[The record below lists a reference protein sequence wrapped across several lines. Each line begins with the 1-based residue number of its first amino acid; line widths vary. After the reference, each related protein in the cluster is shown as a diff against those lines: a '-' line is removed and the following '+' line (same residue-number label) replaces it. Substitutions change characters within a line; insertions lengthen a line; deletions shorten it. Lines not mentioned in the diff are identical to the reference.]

1 MRFATLARAALCRNL
16 TAALLA
22 LPLAFGAAQAQAPAT
37 PAAPGAPAATRG
49 ATPIYDAVRQRD
61 HIRCGVSQGT
71 PGFSVPDSQGRW
83 VGFDAEFCR
92 ALAAAVLGD
101 ANKVR
106 FQPYSAAQRFT
117 ALQSGEIDVLSRNTT
132 WTFQRDIQLGLE
144 FTGVAFYDGA
154 GFLARRSPGLER
166 SVQLD
171 GASVCV
177 QTGSTN
183 ELIVA
188 DFARA
193 NNITLRPLVF
203 QNLEQI
209 FEALFSGR
217 CDAMNWD
224 RAALAGTRA
233 RAPNPNDFILLP
245 EVLSK
250 EPYSPVVAQ
259 GDQRWLEIVRWTLF
273 ALIEAEEQGITSAN
287 VQERLRSADPNVQ
300 RLLGVSGG
308 FGTML
313 GLNDRWAYE
322 AIRQVGNY
330 GEIFDRTLL
339 PMLGERGINR
349 LWSQGGLIYAP
360 AMR

>member
-1 MRFATLARAALCRNL
+1 MRFASLLGAAGAAL
-16 TAALLA
+16 
-22 LPLAFGAAQAQAPAT
+22 LAFGAAAQTPAPA
-37 PAAPGAPAATRG
+37 PAPAAVSRG
-49 ATPIYDAVRQRD
+49 ATPIFDGVKGRD
-61 HIRCGVSQGT
+61 YIRCGVSQGT
-71 PGFSVPDSQGRW
+71 PGFSAPNSQGGW
-83 VGFDAEFCR
+83 AGFDVDFCR

-106 FQPYSAAQRFT
+106 YQAYSAQQRFT

-144 FTGVAFYDGA
+144 FVGIAFYDGA
-154 GFLARRSPGLER
+154 GFLARKSPGLTR
-166 SVQLD
+166 SAQLD

-188 DFARA
+188 DFART
-193 NNITLRPLVF
+193 NNIRLNALVF

-209 FEALFSGR
+209 FDALFNGR
-217 CDAMNWD
+217 CDAFNWD
-224 RAALAGTRA
+224 RAALAGTRL
-233 RAPNPNDFILLP
+233 RAPNPDEFVLLP

-259 GDQRWLEIVRWTLF
+259 GDQRWLEVVRWTLF
-273 ALIEAEEQGITSAN
+273 ALIEAEEQGVTSAN
-287 VQERLRSADPNVQ
+287 LAEKLRSNDPNTQ
-300 RLLGVSGG
+300 RLLGVTGN

-313 GLNDRWAYE
+313 GLSDRWAYE
-322 AIRQVGNY
+322 AVRQVGNY
-330 GEIFDRTLL
+330 GEIFARNLTPIGIDR
-339 PMLGERGINR
+339 GVNR
-349 LWSQGGLIYAP
+349 LWSGGGLIYAP